1 MELVVTVKILTNVL
15 KAILVASLR
24 KLSARTQW
32 ELTIV
37 VVWKDIGQVLLELVL
52 NRELLVKNKL
62 IKSDKAKSMMVLVK
76 MLTNVKK
83 IRRVE

>member
-24 KLSARTQW
+24 KLNARTQW

-37 VVWKDIGQVLLELVL
+37 LVWMDTGLVLLELVP
-52 NRELLVKNKL
+52 NPKGS
-62 IKSDKAKSMMVLVK
+62 I
-76 MLTNVKK
+76 
-83 IRRVE
+83 